1 MKKPSGK
8 KIFLYAINIV
18 VFCIL
23 VGVWLIFAAAGEFYL
38 TTFFCLLLEF
48 LFLFGSIMIY
58 HMSIISGVM
67 KKQDERT
74 EADRKK
80 REEAEKAARERR
92 LGKTNKDSADD
103 RAKE

>member
-1 MKKPSGK
+1 
-8 KIFLYAINIV
+8 
-18 VFCIL
+18 
-23 VGVWLIFAAAGEFYL
+23 
-38 TTFFCLLLEF
+38 
-48 LFLFGSIMIY
+48 MIY